1 MAASSS
7 SEYDKEKRSGQR
19 SDVKARYLLE
29 VATEPGKRLHPITK
43 IPNVGNAYKKK
54 RIADVAVSQS
64 PFKVVFKLC
73 SGFTV
78 SPQIF
83 HHNNFIVRI
92 ENKIVSLHPITTF
105 TCTTIGT
112 LVVGTTN
119 TNDLV
124 LGYMHTHTFGPR
136 PKVCC
141 ANA

>member
-1 MAASSS
+1 MVSALGFSVGGVSCGSSVAASGLNSWHFFWL
-7 SEYDKEKRSGQR
+7 
-19 SDVKARYLLE
+19 A
-29 VATEPGKRLHPITK
+29 PITK
-43 IPNVGNAYKKK
+43 IPNVGTAYKKK

-73 SGFTV
+73 SDFTV
-78 SPQIF
+78 SPQIL
-83 HHNNFIVRI
+83 HHNNFIARI
-92 ENKIVSLHPITTF
+92 ENKIVSLHPTTTF

-124 LGYMHTHTFGPR
+124 LGYMHTYTLGPR
-136 PKVCC
+136 PKVYC